1 MKCLESNAP
10 GTFFVSWFL
19 ATPNISQ
26 VVYLGITVDSWGF
39 NPQNMVLKKQ
49 QKSLKKRTQ
58 IWSFCPA
65 GFYAAATEAL
75 NDDQCCSGSE
85 ASIISETRFC
95 QPTSYFVQS
104 FCQFNDKTLRWAPSM
119 SSGAGIELIPRIIV
133 LITGFGGDLSTAIC
147 ALPTLQLL

>member
-1 MKCLESNAP
+1 MKLAYKHLYHHVLVPYSHNHSLQDCKAKQSHSSAQQDDGLGSGLNKVLWMKCLESNAP

-58 IWSFCPA
+58 IWSFA
-65 GFYAAATEAL
+65 RLGF
-75 NDDQCCSGSE
+75 
-85 ASIISETRFC
+85 
-95 QPTSYFVQS
+95 
-104 FCQFNDKTLRWAPSM
+104 TLLP
-119 SSGAGIELIPRIIV
+119 PRR
-133 LITGFGGDLSTAIC
+133 
-147 ALPTLQLL
+147 